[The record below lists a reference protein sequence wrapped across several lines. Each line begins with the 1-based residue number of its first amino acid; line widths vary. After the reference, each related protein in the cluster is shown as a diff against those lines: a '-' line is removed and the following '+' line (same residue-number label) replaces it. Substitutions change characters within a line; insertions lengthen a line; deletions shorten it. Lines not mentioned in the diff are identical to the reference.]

1 MPGRKTS
8 KKLEGEG
15 SYTATRNFDRAQE
28 KFVKSHK
35 GEIAKKGADAR
46 RALEG
51 KEGKDLR
58 AAEKRARSRARS

>member
-1 MPGRKTS
+1 MPAKKTRK
-8 KKLEGEG
+8 KVEGEG

-35 GEIAKKGADAR
+35 AEIPKKGKEAR

-51 KEGKDLR
+51 KEGKSLR
-58 AAEKRARSRARS
+58 SAEKRARAKARS